1 MFNHTFGFL
10 CSVVHRM
17 VKFWKEQMYQGDT
30 ASMSPATAA
39 GTPPPPMGSTM
50 LTGGPNTPGGPPT
63 PGGMGGNGPNPS
75 LVPCGPGSGPHNFV
89 PSPSVGS
96 GSSTPGPCINMGPN
110 SGGGPPPFPNQ
121 DPNNMNN
128 NCGPPNFL
136 PPTCGPGGPD
146 SCPSSMGDTG
156 PPMHGFP
163 FNDMP
168 HCGGPGIPNSPSL
181 HCGPPSHSSGQSP
194 HSRPVSSGPPFPYDM
209 GPNDPCGPIGP
220 GGLSPHFGQ
229 HGPPPPHFLGPPG
242 GPNGFG
248 PHGPGPGFGP
258 PHGPMGPH
266 GPLHGPP
273 PPFMERRPMPIMPVS
288 YKISEMNKR
297 LQQRTDDSDNFWW
310 DAFATEFFEDES
322 QLILTF
328 CLEDGPKRY
337 CIGRTLIPRFFRSI
351 FEGGVTELQWDLK
364 NAKESMHAAA
374 ITLDCD
380 QAMMVT
386 EHGKPMFAKVYA
398 EGRLIIQFG
407 FDDMMRIRSWHLAIR
422 NHREFVPRSV
432 LSNEEPDL
440 IENLSKNITRQG
452 MTAATLNY
460 LRLCEILEPMKEL
473 MSRHKAYAL
482 SPRDCLKTTLFQ
494 KWQKMVAP
502 PESTKPTN
510 KRRKRKGSAA
520 GGAGHGGPN
529 KKGLSP
535 GGANF
540 SLASQDA
547 MIVGEPSLMG
557 GDFGEEDER
566 LITRLENSQYDPSL
580 CHSMDNFGGPG
591 GGVMPGG
598 GPGNQPPPAWADRNM
613 SMPPSSHELEIKQS
627 PPSSL

>member
-1 MFNHTFGFL
+1 
-10 CSVVHRM
+10 
-17 VKFWKEQMYQGDT
+17 MYQGQGDST
-30 ASMSPATAA
+30 AMSPATAA

-50 LTGGPNTPGGPPT
+50 LTGPTTPGTPT
-63 PGGMGGNGPNPS
+63 PGGNPS
-75 LVPCGPGSGPHNFV
+75 LVPCGPGSGPHNFA
-89 PSPSVGS
+89 PSPSLGS
-96 GSSTPGPCINMGPN
+96 GPGTPGPCVNMGPN
-110 SGGGPPPFPNQ
+110 SGGGGPPPFPNNH
-121 DPNNMNN
+121 DPITSLNN

-136 PPTCGPGGPD
+136 PPSSTCGPGGPD
-146 SCPSSMGDTG
+146 SCPPTLGDSG
-156 PPMHGFP
+156 PPVHGFP
-163 FNDMP
+163 FNDM
-168 HCGGPGIPNSPSL
+168 HGGPGIPNSPSL

-209 GPNDPCGPIGP
+209 GPGDHLGPGP
-220 GGLSPHFGQ
+220 GGLSPHFGG

-258 PHGPMGPH
+258 PHMGPH
-266 GPLHGPP
+266 GLLHGPP
-273 PPFMERRPMPIMPVS
+273 PPFMERRPIPIMPVS

-322 QLILTF
+322 QLTLTF

-337 CIGRTLIPRFFRSI
+337 CIGRTLLPRFFRSI

-380 QAMMVT
+380 QAMMIT
-386 EHGKPMFAKVYA
+386 EHGKPLFAKVYA

-422 NHREFVPRSV
+422 NHREFVPRAA
-432 LSNEEPDL
+432 LSTEEPDL

-452 MTAATLNY
+452 LTAATLNY

-510 KRRKRKGSAA
+510 KRRKRKGSTA
-520 GGAGHGGPN
+520 GGVGHGPN

-535 GGANF
+535 ASNF

-580 CHSMDNFGGPG
+580 CHSMDNFGPGGPG
-591 GGVMPGG
+591 GMMSGHGG
-598 GPGNQPPPAWADRNM
+598 PPPAWGDRG
-613 SMPPSSHELEIKQS
+613 MPLPPSHELEIKQS

>member
-1 MFNHTFGFL
+1 
-10 CSVVHRM
+10 
-17 VKFWKEQMYQGDT
+17 MYQGDT
-30 ASMSPATAA
+30 AAMSPAAA
-39 GTPPPPMGSTM
+39 AASGTPPPPMGSTL
-50 LTGGPNTPGGPPT
+50 LTGPTTPGPPT
-63 PGGMGGNGPNPS
+63 PGGAGGPGNQANNPS
-75 LVPCGPGSGPHNFV
+75 LVPCGPGSGPHNFAG
-89 PSPSVGS
+89 SPSVGS
-96 GSSTPGPCINMGPN
+96 GSSTPGPCHSMAGPN
-110 SGGGPPPFPNQ
+110 GGTGPGGPPPPQTFPNQ
-121 DPNNMNN
+121 DPNMMNN
-128 NCGPPNFL
+128 NCGGPNFL
-136 PPTCGPGGPD
+136 PPSSTCGPGG
-146 SCPSSMGDTG
+146 GG
-156 PPMHGFP
+156 PPDNSLPATLGDSGPPVHGFP

-168 HCGGPGIPNSPSL
+168 PCGIPNSPSL

-209 GPNDPCGPIGP
+209 GPGDPCGPGPGP

-229 HGPPPPHFLGPPG
+229 QGPPPPQFLGPPG

-266 GPLHGPP
+266 GPPLHGPP

-288 YKISEMNKR
+288 YKLSEMNKR

-322 QLILTF
+322 QFTLTF

-374 ITLDCD
+374 VTLDCD
-380 QAMMVT
+380 QAMMVS

-407 FDDMMRIRSWHLAIR
+407 FDDLMRIRSWHFAIR
-422 NHREFVPRSV
+422 NHREFVPRSA
-432 LSNEEPDL
+432 LSTEEPDL

-452 MTAATLNY
+452 LTAATLNY

-520 GGAGHGGPN
+520 GAGHGPN

-535 GGANF
+535 LN
-540 SLASQDA
+540 D
-547 MIVGEPSLMG
+547 
-557 GDFGEEDER
+557 
-566 LITRLENSQYDPSL
+566 
-580 CHSMDNFGGPG
+580 
-591 GGVMPGG
+591 
-598 GPGNQPPPAWADRNM
+598 
-613 SMPPSSHELEIKQS
+613 
-627 PPSSL
+627 